1 MNSDSPSP
9 PPASHLGSCHTHPY
23 LSRLV
28 LSSLALGGQFF
39 ARQAS
44 HAIKA
49 HSGCP
54 LVTTHTI
61 PPPPS
66 QQAAV
71 TAEGRGAMGQMLG
84 AEQTV

>member
-1 MNSDSPSP
+1 MIPLPTPSRQSPGLLP
-9 PPASHLGSCHTHPY
+9 HTHAHF
-23 LSRLV
+23 SRLV

-49 HSGCP
+49 HSRCP
-54 LVTTHTI
+54 PVTTHTI

-66 QQAAV
+66 QQAAM
-71 TAEGRGAMGQMLG
+71 TAEGRGAMDQMLG